1 MRMRKRGLISMAVPA
16 AALLLT
22 GCFHNFHELRP
33 SEWGDGVE
41 VGYLATSLLWE
52 HDEDASTALNEVTVS
67 AKNGMASLTEC
78 YKDQHEAS
86 SELMQLPT
94 GEYDVL
100 VTANMSAAAGFILT
114 GLPATKGTASDLML
128 GSVTVSLKNPASSP
142 AQAWYGIDHVSISSD
157 KVTVAEPKL
166 QRLLSVL
173 TLNLDNVP
181 AGTSVTISVNNV
193 SKKVILTAKD
203 ANGRY
208 GLPVGGDA
216 DSITLG
222 TFTAATTGTLGVK
235 EFTMLPTVPDKER
248 CMITIDITTPAG
260 QHLISTGDAPR
271 TEGGKSYTLNLDY
284 NTLKPYMYIA
294 SSDIN
299 AWTEGWTVTGE
310 ILNPNE

>member
-1 MRMRKRGLISMAVPA
+1 MRMRKRGLITMAVPA

-52 HDEDASTALNEVTVS
+52 HDEDASTAVNNVTVS

-100 VTANMSAAAGFILT
+100 VTANMSAAADFILT
-114 GLPATKGTASDLML
+114 GMPATKGTASDLML

-142 AQAWYGIDHVSISSD
+142 AQAWYGTDHVSISSD

-166 QRLLSVL
+166 QRLLSVIS
-173 TLNLDNVP
+173 LNLDNVP
-181 AGTSVTISVNNV
+181 AGTGVVISISNV
-193 SKKVILTAKD
+193 AKSIILNAQD
-203 ANGRY
+203 VNGRY
-208 GLPVGGDA
+208 GKPASGA
-216 DSITLG
+216 SDSITIG
-222 TFTAATTGTLGVK
+222 VFNPTADGALGVR
-235 EFTMLPTVPDKER
+235 EFRMLPTASDKER
-248 CMITIDITTPAG
+248 CLITIDVTTPEG
-260 QHLISTGDAPR
+260 QHLTYIGDAPR
-271 TEGGKSYTLNLDY
+271 TECGKSYTLNLDY
-284 NTLKPYMYIA
+284 NTLKPYMYVA
-294 SSDIN
+294 SSEISEWN
-299 AWTEGWTVTGE
+299 EGWSVSGE
-310 ILNPNE
+310 ILNPDE